1 MDRSKNPCIPPQYTA
16 DMLSQEIGEM
26 MEEALRRNKI
36 LEIVGDYDL
45 GRLQELVESDRE
57 GKCLTLPCNV
67 LGTAYT
73 NITIQGDRYKISDRP
88 YRVKIIFIG
97 IGETSIYFN
106 VEYDNGRVFPFDSKD
121 IGKTIFLTRDAAEA
135 ALKEMEK

>member
-45 GRLQELVESDRE
+45 DRLREL
-57 GKCLTLPCNV
+57 L
-67 LGTAYT
+67 
-73 NITIQGDRYKISDRP
+73 
-88 YRVKIIFIG
+88 
-97 IGETSIYFN
+97 
-106 VEYDNGRVFPFDSKD
+106 
-121 IGKTIFLTRDAAEA
+121 
-135 ALKEMEK
+135 